1 MANLHLVTGYAGQ
14 AHITAEDHGSMN
26 ASLFGGGSYVLNR
39 GNKFS
44 ASAITSNQIRVLDG
58 DLLLQ
63 GRHIRLAENSYVD
76 LTIDSGA
83 QGMHRND
90 LIVARYTKNN
100 SSGVEECNLVVI
112 KGTAVTS
119 GPSDP
124 THSAGDI
131 LVNHDAQVD
140 FPLYRV
146 SLNGLAVSLTR
157 LFEVVTVVT
166 VGEDGKI
173 KSDYLPSMNYIPT
186 SQKGSAGGVA
196 SLDSSGK
203 VPSGQLPAMNYI
215 PTSQKGVASGVA
227 PLNANKKVD
236 VTYLPVGVANG
247 VASLGSNGKVP
258 ASQLSDTLTE
268 SDGVCTVTPV
278 SDQLWTAEFCT
289 GGWRRYGRFVY
300 AEFVVQIKVTNTLAW
315 DENAVNFTVT
325 GLPDLPNKLC
335 LQATAVR
342 ARVGAATKY
351 GQVVEVTNASGD
363 STKILISVIGMGSA
377 TSTKLTSGAVLQLD
391 VNLSYVVTD

>member
-124 THSAGDI
+124 AHSAGDI

-215 PTSQKGVASGVA
+215 PTSQKGAPSGVA
-227 PLNANKKVD
+227 PLDEYRVVKVA
-236 VTYLPVGVANG
+236 YLPAGLKNG
-247 VASLGSNGKVP
+247 VASLDNTGKVP
-258 ASQLSDTLTE
+258 TSQLPDTLAYT
-268 SDGVCTVTPV
+268 SGTCTVAPV
-278 SDQLWTAEFCT
+278 SQT
-289 GGWRRYGRFVY
+289 GWAAAFSTGAWVRYGRFVQ
-300 AEFVVQIKVTNTLAW
+300 AEVIVQFKMTATLAW
-315 DENAVNFTVT
+315 GENAVKFTVA
-325 GLPDLPNKLC
+325 GLPDIANDSCP
-335 LQATAVR
+335 QAMVAR
-342 ARVGAATKY
+342 ARVGTATKY
-351 GQVVEVTNASGD
+351 GQVVEVTKD
-363 STKILISVIGMGSA
+363 TDQYLISVLGLGGETRA
-377 TSTKLTSGAVLQLD
+377 RLESGETLAID